1 MTLHLPKI
9 RQARLRRMACARG
22 VSVDT
27 LLDEFSANGLAQFD
41 AEVRF
46 RALATKGSPARA
58 LALLRQS
65 GRDVCPK

>member
-1 MTLHLPKI
+1 
-9 RQARLRRMACARG
+9 MACARG